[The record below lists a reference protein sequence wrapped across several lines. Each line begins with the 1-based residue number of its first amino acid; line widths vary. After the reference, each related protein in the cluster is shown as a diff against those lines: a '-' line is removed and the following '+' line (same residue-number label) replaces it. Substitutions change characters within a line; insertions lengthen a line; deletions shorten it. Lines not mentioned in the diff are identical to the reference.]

1 MIDIQ
6 VFHPIDKEGNE
17 DPSGINAQDD
27 PKVILCYDNY
37 IRIRSYKKLV
47 FP

>member
-6 VFHPIDKEGNE
+6 VFHPIEKEDE
-17 DPSGINAQDD
+17 SMLNAQDD